1 MTSEQKTTLLHKALE
16 VMKGK
21 FSNFS
26 KSLNIISIVTGV
38 NPACKIIYI
47 SCYVQQTGQK
57 YIVCLLG
64 GSPIGKASKKF
75 GIPKVMLDGNKLEI
89 CQND

>member
-47 SCYVQQTGQK
+47 SCYV
-57 YIVCLLG
+57 
-64 GSPIGKASKKF
+64 
-75 GIPKVMLDGNKLEI
+75 
-89 CQND
+89 